1 MRGIPIANF
10 QSEMIW
16 LAIALMMVW
25 LLGIATA
32 FTLGGFLHIL
42 LVLGLAV
49 LAIQFT
55 MGQRAA

>member
-1 MRGIPIANF
+1 
-10 QSEMIW
+10 MIW
-16 LAIALMMVW
+16 LAIALMTVW

-42 LVLGLAV
+42 LVLALAV

-55 MGQRAA
+55 MGRHTA